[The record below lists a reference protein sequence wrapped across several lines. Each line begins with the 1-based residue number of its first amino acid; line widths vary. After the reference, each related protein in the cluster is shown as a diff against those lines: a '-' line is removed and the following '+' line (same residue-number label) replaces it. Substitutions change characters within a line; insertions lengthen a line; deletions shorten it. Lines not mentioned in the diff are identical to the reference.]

1 MSAQTRTGGAPDTA
15 SRPGQAP
22 VFLGDELS
30 AAGFRLGGARTRT
43 PAPGEE
49 AALLEWARQQAPLVL
64 ITPEV
69 AARLP
74 AEQLARALAATAPL
88 VLIVPDVRG
97 REQPPDLTLALRRQL
112 GMEE

>member
-1 MSAQTRTGGAPDTA
+1 MSANARSAGAPDVTA
-15 SRPGQAP
+15 PPDHAP

-30 AAGFRLGGARTRT
+30 AAGFRLGGALARS

-49 AALLEWARQQAPLVL
+49 AALFEWARQQSPLVL
-64 ITPEV
+64 LTPAV

-97 REQPPDLTLALRRQL
+97 REQPPDLTQALRRQL